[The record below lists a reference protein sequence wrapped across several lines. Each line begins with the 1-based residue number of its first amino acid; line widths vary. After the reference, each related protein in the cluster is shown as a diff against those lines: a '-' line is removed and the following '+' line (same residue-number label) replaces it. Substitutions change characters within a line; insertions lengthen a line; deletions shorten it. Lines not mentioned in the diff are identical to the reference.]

1 MPNLVLKAAVADYGQ
16 LAARAAYLVARG
28 RPVRLELHTFG
39 ERDVTSAAGL
49 ALARRNVARLRDA
62 FPVDGLIVHIPP
74 QSVPLVTRVGF
85 DADQCRHTL
94 AFASEI
100 GAEAVVLH
108 RYFDMVFGQAPP
120 RARDR
125 DEAAQGFEEA
135 VRDLARLA
143 GGMRLLVEN
152 VGHYSLLPRDGRS
165 YMTGPLDHFFPWE
178 IQRFREVVAR
188 HGLTGVEPFI
198 DVAHATL
205 SANLF
210 NRRRAQP
217 RLTDG
222 DARFGWITTDD
233 LDRAHWL
240 EPFDFVDERMSYLH
254 VSDAIRLDERA
265 CADPGLDA
273 ATLVRAL
280 SSEGLELGAGNL
292 PFADLPARFGT
303 DGDVVLE
310 VEPAAGEDHVANGAQ
325 LRSLEA
331 LSGHFVGCSCHRP
344 AAGLGF

>member
-16 LAARAAYLVARG
+16 LAARAAYLVSQG

-49 ALARRNVARLRDA
+49 ALARRNIARLRQE
-62 FPVDGLIVHIPP
+62 FPVDALIVHIPP

-94 AFASEI
+94 AFAAEI
-100 GAEAVVLH
+100 GAGAVVLH

-125 DEAAQGFEEA
+125 DEAAQGFGEA

-152 VGHYSLLPRDGRS
+152 VGHYSLLPRDGRN

-178 IQRFREVVAR
+178 IERFREALVR
-188 HGLTGVEPFI
+188 DGLTGVEPFI

-222 DARFGWITTDD
+222 DARFGWITADD
-233 LDRAHWL
+233 LDRTAWL

-254 VSDAIRLDERA
+254 VSDAIRLDPQA

-273 ATLVRAL
+273 DTLVSAI
-280 SSEGLELGAGNL
+280 SSEGLELGTGNL
-292 PFADLPARFGT
+292 PFVGLPARFGT
-303 DGDVVLE
+303 DGDLVLE
-310 VEPAAGEDHVANGAQ
+310 VEPAPGEDYVHNGAQ